1 MQKSIISHD
10 SLSAILPKK
19 DPVEAVLRR
28 VMQGPA
34 LEGQGGHRRRC
45 EVRVQG
51 DLLKWKP
58 RCFSSA
64 KKALKVQVWH
74 LYIYYNILY
83 T

>member
-51 DLLKWKP
+51 DLLK
-58 RCFSSA
+58 
-64 KKALKVQVWH
+64 
-74 LYIYYNILY
+74 
-83 T
+83 

>member
-10 SLSAILPKK
+10 SLGAILPKK

-51 DLLKWKP
+51 DLLKLFK
-58 RCFSSA
+58 RE
-64 KKALKVQVWH
+64 KTLKVQVWH
-74 LYIYYNILY
+74 L
-83 T
+83 